1 MISIIFFV
9 AGFFNV
15 LYWVAKIGA
24 QEYTTLFAIHNGFIS
39 VFGLYS
45 LLNFLAA
52 SSLMADTII
61 KWDDYQEKGQIKWR
75 MAFTVFIAFSFGGQ
89 VLLALMSLF
98 TTGEIM

>member
-1 MISIIFFV
+1 MISVIYIL
-9 AGFFNV
+9 ATFFNL

-24 QEYTTLFAIHNGFIS
+24 SEYSSLFAIHKSFIG

-52 SSLMADTII
+52 SSVTADTII
-61 KWDDYQEKGQIKWR
+61 RWDEYHEKGQVKWR
-75 MAFTVFIAFSFGGQ
+75 MTLAALIAFSFGGQ

-98 TTGEIM
+98 TTGEIL